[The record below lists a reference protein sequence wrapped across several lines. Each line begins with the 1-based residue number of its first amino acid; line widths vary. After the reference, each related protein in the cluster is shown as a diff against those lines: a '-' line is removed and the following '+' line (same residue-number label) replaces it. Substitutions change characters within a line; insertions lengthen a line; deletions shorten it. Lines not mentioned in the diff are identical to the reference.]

1 MFKIDCVPRTVRLP
15 VMVALVETVR
25 APVTASVEP
34 SNVRFALSS
43 SSPEVPA
50 ITTLLS
56 VKSETIAVS
65 ATNASIFAVPSINKS
80 FHSNP
85 EAPKSLAPS
94 VEGTKSLSNLP
105 VAVIV
110 SPVALPRFIS
120 PSRSVCP
127 ARAFPV
133 RQDLRC

>member
-50 ITTLLS
+50 ITTRLS
-56 VKSETIAVS
+56 VKSETIAVPSVALS
-65 ATNASIFAVPSINKS
+65 ADNVSIFAVPSRYKS
-80 FHSNP
+80 LNSTP
-85 EAPKSLAPS
+85 DAPKSTASS
-94 VEGTKSLSNLP
+94 VRGM
-105 VAVIV
+105 I
-110 SPVALPRFIS
+110 
-120 PSRSVCP
+120 
-127 ARAFPV
+127 
-133 RQDLRC
+133 

>member
-1 MFKIDCVPRTVRLP
+1 VFKIDCVPRTVKLP

-65 ATNASIFAVPSINKS
+65 ATNASIFAVPSIYKS

-85 EAPKSLAPS
+85 EAPISLVPSASGKIFPVNVAPAP
-94 VEGTKSLSNLP
+94 T
-105 VAVIV
+105 
-110 SPVALPRFIS
+110 IS
-120 PSRSVCP
+120 PPLIVPTP
-127 ARAFPV
+127 ATARLPFA
-133 RQDLRC
+133 